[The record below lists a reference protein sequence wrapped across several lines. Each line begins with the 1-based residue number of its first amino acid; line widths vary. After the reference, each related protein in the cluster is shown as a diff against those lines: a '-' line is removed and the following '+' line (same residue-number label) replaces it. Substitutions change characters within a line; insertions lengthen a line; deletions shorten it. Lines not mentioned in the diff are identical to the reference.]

1 MDVDRKK
8 KEAED
13 AEIKLKEATA
23 AADKKRKEQHA
34 AAEKAKTEE
43 EAKKRELPEE
53 VIVEEEE
60 IEEEEE
66 VEEEEESVASPEK
79 MVPTLKL
86 EDLKSKVKEAVKK
99 MVAVDTNKYTANQ
112 ADGQQ
117 MVLKSMFD
125 HPELEVRERLPKIR
139 QDMQLAQEGLLKNEF
154 ENLKI
159 VPPTVLDNKS

>member
-23 AADKKRKEQHA
+23 AADKKRKEQQA
-34 AAEKAKTEE
+34 AAEKAKAEE

-66 VEEEEESVASPEK
+66 VEEEEESIASPEK

-112 ADGQQ
+112 ADG
-117 MVLKSMFD
+117 
-125 HPELEVRERLPKIR
+125 
-139 QDMQLAQEGLLKNEF
+139 
-154 ENLKI
+154 
-159 VPPTVLDNKS
+159 